1 LEDFK
6 KKFVYSDEADLLNII
21 IFGKTAKIWRE
32 ENLDKKGNVR
42 DFASIEQLLLLA
54 NLENLN

>member
-32 ENLDKKGNVR
+32 ENLSKKGNIR